1 MAKIH
6 IEHATS
12 LSRDDIREKLGE
24 VMEKIESKFNL
35 KGSWRGDE
43 YTFTRRGVDGHATIR
58 DGSVVIDMK
67 LGMVLGALKGR
78 IEKEMLS
85 KLQGGLP

>member
-6 IEHATS
+6 IEHATR
-12 LSRDDIREKLGE
+12 LSRDEIREKLGE
-24 VMEKIESKFNL
+24 VMDKIEKKFDL
-35 KGSWRGDE
+35 EGTWKGDE
-43 YTFTRRGVDGHATIR
+43 YTFTRKGVDGHAVIR
-58 DGSVVIDMK
+58 DGGVVIDMK
-67 LGMVLGALKGR
+67 LGMLLSALKGR